1 MTEQAAIK
9 ATYADYR
16 RVKGRKVLQLIFEV
30 PIEKAPDVHDT
41 FGEPSSEGATW
52 VALALLDN
60 EKIQDSEL
68 KAQLK
73 ASVELEKKKE
83 PREWG
88 QLLPS
93 NQAALKCNEPMFW
106 QFLNEERQIYI
117 HATSVND
124 PISAATALRK
134 YCGVNSRA
142 DFDTNPSKRRVWE
155 LLYDDYQT
163 WERATR

>member
-60 EKIQDSEL
+60 EKVQDSEL

-83 PREWG
+83 PREFST
-88 QLLPS
+88 LLLS
-93 NQAALKCNEPMFW
+93 NQCALKCEEPAFW
-106 QFLNEERQIYI
+106 QFLNERKGQRISSIQDAE
-117 HATSVND
+117 TSVRR
-124 PISAATALRK
+124 LL
-134 YCGVNSRA
+134 GVNSRA
-142 DFDTNPSKRRVWE
+142 ALDNHANIDERNVW
-155 LLYDDYQT
+155 LKLYDDYQT